1 MRFRCVLILLAT
13 GGLVCGTGCVRP
25 REHQAEDLYI
35 QGKVLAEQG
44 NTEAALAE
52 LAEAVRQN
60 PKLSVAHA
68 AIGDIHRRRGN
79 LEQARESY
87 ETACRTDPY
96 AFRAHYNLAVTYQM
110 LSQAAKALAKTED
123 YLREAVRVY
132 LRAVAI
138 EPADYDT
145 NLNLAACYFQL
156 GRHDQA
162 EQYCL
167 AAIKIDPNSP
177 QAHSNLGVIYDS
189 QNRLFDA
196 IREYKNSLEIDER
209 QPQLLLNLGGS
220 YAKQQ
225 RYKMAITC
233 FELAAK
239 DDANFAPAY
248 EQMGSCYFQMRQYDK
263 ALAAYQKAAAADATS
278 AAAYRGI
285 GAAYMSLYLTDHSD
299 AELREKALD
308 AWNRS
313 LELQSDQKDLLRLVE
328 KYRSK
333 AAGAPDL

>member
-1 MRFRCVLILLAT
+1 MRVRWVLAAIAAAPLVLAA
-13 GGLVCGTGCVRP
+13 GCARP
-25 REHQAEDLYI
+25 PQQQAETHFI
-35 QGKVLAEQG
+35 HGKVLAEQG
-44 NTEAALAE
+44 NVEAALAE
-52 LAEAVRQN
+52 LAEAVKEN

-68 AIGDIHRRRGN
+68 AIGDIRRRRGD

-96 AFRAHYNLAVTYQM
+96 AFRAHYNLGVTYQM
-110 LSQAAKALAKTED
+110 LSQAAKALSKTEEC
-123 YLREAVRVY
+123 LRQAVRVY

-145 NLNLAACYFQL
+145 NLNLAACYFQI

-162 EQYCL
+162 EQYGL

-177 QAHSNLGVIYDS
+177 QAHANLGVIYDS
-189 QNRLFDA
+189 QDRLFDA
-196 IREYKNSLEIDER
+196 IREYKASIELDEH

-225 RYKMAITC
+225 RYKTAINC
-233 FELAAK
+233 FELAAR
-239 DDANFAPAY
+239 DDPNFAPAY
-248 EQMGSCYFQMRQYDK
+248 EQIGSCYFQLRQYDK
-263 ALAAYQKAAAADATS
+263 ALEAYQTAAAADASS

-299 AELREKALD
+299 PELREKALD
-308 AWNRS
+308 AWHRS

-328 KYRSK
+328 KYRPK
-333 AAGAPDL
+333 TTGPDL